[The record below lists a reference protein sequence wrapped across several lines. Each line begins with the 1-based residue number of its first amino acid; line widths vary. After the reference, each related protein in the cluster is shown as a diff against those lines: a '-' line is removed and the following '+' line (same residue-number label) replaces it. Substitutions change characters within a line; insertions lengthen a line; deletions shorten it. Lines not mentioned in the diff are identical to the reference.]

1 MGGTT
6 FWVAIAVIAVAA
18 ILGNTV
24 LEIIKASG
32 PGGKFKPRIEGLEE
46 QVHDLESDLLDA
58 RHRVEV
64 LEKIVTSQK
73 YDLGREIDEL
83 RSS

>member
-1 MGGTT
+1 MAGTT

-32 PGGKFKPRIEGLEE
+32 AGGKFKPRIEGLEE

-83 RSS
+83 RSG

>member
-1 MGGTT
+1 MAGTT

-18 ILGNTV
+18 ILGDTV

-32 PGGKFKPRIEGLEE
+32 SGGKFKPRIEGLEE
-46 QVHDLESDLLDA
+46 QVHALESDLLDA

-83 RSS
+83 RSG